1 MMCIT
6 TYTTVANTKE
16 NNKIITMKKTLM
28 IILAILTTLGFAYAQ
43 TTATNFTTND
53 CNGDPHNLFDSLDA
67 GNVIVIAWVMPC
79 APCAT
84 YAGFASDA
92 VQSFATSH
100 PGRVKYYLVDD
111 YGNGGQNSCSYLTGW
126 AANYNITTDAIFAN
140 PLSVIDMND
149 YGTTGM
155 PKVVVLGKN
164 THTIYYNQND
174 NKTTQIGVENAIT
187 LALTPSVGIDEQ
199 AENNL
204 NLTAYPNPTNGIINV
219 EYSSKIPVQFNVIN
233 MLGENV
239 FSQNTNNT
247 KKTTIDLSNLN
258 KGLYFLQMVTDS
270 KTTSLKFTLNK

>member
-1 MMCIT
+1 MKCIT

-16 NNKIITMKKTLM
+16 NNKFILMKKTLM

-53 CNGDPHNLFDSLDA
+53 CNGTSHTLFDELD
-67 GNVIVIAWVMPC
+67 NDKVIVIAWVMPC

-84 YAGFASDA
+84 YAGYASDA

-100 PGRVKYYLVDD
+100 PGRVKYYLADD
-111 YGNGGQNSCSYLTGW
+111 FGNNTCSYLTGW
-126 AANYNITTDAIFAN
+126 AANYNIAADAIFSDA
-140 PLSVIDMND
+140 LLDMND

-164 THTIYYNQND
+164 SHTIYYNEND
-174 NKTTQIGVENAIT
+174 TKTTQIGVENAIT
-187 LALTPSVGIDEQ
+187 LALTSSVGIDEQ
-199 AENNL
+199 SENDL

-219 EYSSKIPVQFNVIN
+219 DYSSKKPVQLNVIN

-239 FSQNTNNT
+239 LSQNTNNT

-258 KGLYFLQMVTDS
+258 KGLYFLQMTTNS

>member
-1 MMCIT
+1 
-6 TYTTVANTKE
+6 
-16 NNKIITMKKTLM
+16 MKKTLM
-28 IILAILTTLGFAYAQ
+28 IITVILTTLGFAYAQ
-43 TTATNFTTND
+43 TNATDFTTND
-53 CNGDPHNLFDSLDA
+53 CNGISHTLFDELNNDQ
-67 GNVIVIAWVMPC
+67 VIVIAWVMPC

-84 YAGFASDA
+84 YAGYASDA

-100 PGRVKYYLVDD
+100 PGRVKYYLADD
-111 YGNGGQNSCSYLTGW
+111 FGNNTCSYLTGW
-126 AANYNITTDAIFAN
+126 AANYNITADAIFSDA
-140 PLSVIDMND
+140 LLDMND

-164 THTIYYNQND
+164 THTIYYNEND

-187 LALTPSVGIDEQ
+187 LALTTSVGIDEK
-199 AENNL
+199 ANNL
-204 NLTAYPNPTNGIINV
+204 NLIAYPNPTNGIINV
-219 EYSSKIPVQFNVIN
+219 EYSSKIPAQLNVIN

-258 KGLYFLQMVTDS
+258 KGLYFLQMTTNS